1 MSSVITKFQENLRAG
16 NKIIIKF
23 DSNIRF
29 SSRYVMLLAQMQSGK
44 TFVYSFVLCE
54 MWRLGRVNHVVIF
67 SGNAEVALRE
77 QTKACLENEDF
88 QECYKAHLLEE
99 LESEEEAEEKWNNI
113 KENFK
118 DENKFRVIWGT
129 AMKKRM
135 EPMEN
140 TLFIWDESHFAQTQ
154 GMCPDQFL
162 EKMGIMPNG
171 DQESLIER
179 NNYVLSVSATPFSE
193 ASDLILSNQ
202 QKEMIIFTPSN
213 EYLGVAKMIEREM
226 IVGYE
231 VPVDCAR
238 EFMMSSDERI
248 GLTSYGIIRIPHDG
262 GKKNVR
268 GSVDYEELARELGW
282 DVRLYY
288 ETDDPRRVH
297 STGDEEMENEF
308 IDLLNEVPER
318 NTLILVKD
326 HCRMGQQLPKQNISF
341 VLETAVRSK
350 TDVLLQGLLGR
361 MCGYHNFTNIRIG
374 LREKFTK
381 GMRRGEMGELNR
393 YLAFVSEE
401 TRTGMP
407 NVIPRKGKHIGIK
420 GIQHKVPIIPVKI
433 NADMREGKHMKIQQL
448 RQLKIIFRDELIE
461 DYNNEK
467 DKERTKEMIQELTE
481 DPKKFKKYCAKRMIK
496 ENSAQTIWSA
506 FETRTAKHLGT
517 ASDIDIG
524 IIGVYV
530 AHKDFHGTGIVCG
543 DVFIF
548 RQKPS
553 LEWDESWDMI
563 PPTTKRELF
572 CRETETGC
580 LIPSNGQC
588 SEDLDPKTSVNVYL
602 MKSAIISRIE
612 RSFQEVPG
620 LIISR
625 SITSNRGVDSTWNG
639 IYVTHE
645 VLNALKAGGDIY
657 EEIKTKYRR
666 QKVRIKLKRVIWEM
680 KSETTDGSLIVGNM
694 CRIKEISW

>member
-1 MSSVITKFQENLRAG
+1 
-16 NKIIIKF
+16 
-23 DSNIRF
+23 
-29 SSRYVMLLAQMQSGK
+29 
-44 TFVYSFVLCE
+44 
-54 MWRLGRVNHVVIF
+54 
-67 SGNAEVALRE
+67 
-77 QTKACLENEDF
+77 
-88 QECYKAHLLEE
+88 
-99 LESEEEAEEKWNNI
+99 
-113 KENFK
+113 
-118 DENKFRVIWGT
+118 
-129 AMKKRM
+129 
-135 EPMEN
+135 
-140 TLFIWDESHFAQTQ
+140 
-154 GMCPDQFL
+154 MCPDQFL
-162 EKMGIMPNG
+162 EKMGILPNG
-171 DQESLIER
+171 DQVSLVER
-179 NNYVLSVSATPFSE
+179 NNYMLSVSATPFSE
-193 ASDLILSNQ
+193 ASDSILLE
-202 QKEMIIFTPSN
+202 QKKSMITFTPSN
-213 EYLGVAKMIEREM
+213 EYLGVAKMIENEM

-231 VPVDCAR
+231 DPVDCAR
-238 EFMMSSDERI
+238 DFMMSSDERR
-248 GLTSYGIIRIPHDG
+248 GPNSYGIIRIPHDG

-268 GSVDYEELARELGW
+268 GSVDYEELARDLEW

-297 STGDEEMENEF
+297 SAGDEEMENEF
-308 IDLLNEVPER
+308 IELLNEVPER

-420 GIQHKVPIIPVKI
+420 GIIEKVPIIPVKI
-433 NADMREGKHMKIQQL
+433 NVDMREGKHMKIEQL
-448 RQLKIIFRDELIE
+448 RQLKRIFRDGMIE

-467 DKERTKEMIQELTE
+467 DKERTKEMVEGLTE
-481 DPKKFKKYCAKRMIK
+481 DFKKFKKYCAKRMIK
-496 ENSAQTIWSA
+496 EKSAQMIWSA
-506 FETRTAKHLGT
+506 FDTRTAKHLGS
-517 ASDIDIG
+517 ASDMDCG

-530 AHKDFHGTGIVCG
+530 AHRDFPGTGIVCG

-572 CRETETGC
+572 CRETETGRM
-580 LIPSNGQC
+580 IPSNGQC
-588 SEDLDPKTSVNVYL
+588 SEDLDPRTSFNVDL
-602 MKSAIISRIE
+602 MKSAIMSRME
-612 RSFQEVPG
+612 RSFQAVEG

-625 SITSNRGVDSTWNG
+625 NITSNRGVESTWNG
-639 IYVTHE
+639 IYMTHE
-645 VLNALKAGGDIY
+645 VLAALKEGGIIY
-657 EEIKTKYRR
+657 QETEERYRAQNVKIKITRE
-666 QKVRIKLKRVIWEM
+666 VWEM
-680 KSETTDGSLIVGNM
+680 KKNPNGELIVGDM
-694 CRIKEISW
+694 CRVKEISW